1 MCLTRMG
8 IRDSGGTMKKL
19 VIFGAFALTATPA
32 LAKLEIKPSP
42 TSAQVVR
49 FDRGVPTIEE
59 DLADQQAAVR
69 VVPLPGLDHG
79 SLTFRVAVYN
89 KSKSSI
95 NIGVENMSF
104 SYGGDMLSV
113 YTKKQ
118 MESKTKKRAMWSQIG
133 YAMLA
138 GAAAA
143 AQNNNTTVTTYAPG
157 GRIYRTVIDRP
168 GLSDGQLASVAAGG
182 GAIALSQ
189 IGLNKTLEMLNDEY
203 VQTTTLDPESGYG
216 GRITCSKLKKAKVG
230 EMVILTVEVNGEKHL
245 FKFRVEK
252 A

>member
-1 MCLTRMG
+1 
-8 IRDSGGTMKKL
+8 MKTL
-19 VIFGAFALTATPA
+19 FIFGALALTATPA
-32 LAKLEIKPSP
+32 FAKLEIKPAP
-42 TSAQVVR
+42 TSTQVVR

-59 DLADQQAAVR
+59 DLPDQQAAVR

-89 KSKSSI
+89 KSKAPI
-95 NIGVENMSF
+95 NVGVENMSF
-104 SYGGDMLSV
+104 SYGTEMLPV
-113 YTKKQ
+113 FTKEQ
-118 MESKTKKRAMWSQIG
+118 VESKTKKRAMWSQIG

-157 GRIYRTVIDRP
+157 GRVYRTVIDRP
-168 GLSDGQLASVAAGG
+168 GLSDGQIASVAAGG

-189 IGLNKTLEMLNDEY
+189 IGLNKTLEMLDDEY

-216 GRITCSKLKKAKVG
+216 GRIICSKLKAAKVG
-230 EMVILTVEVNGEKHL
+230 EMVVLAVELNGEKHL

>member
-1 MCLTRMG
+1 MRY
-8 IRDSGGTMKKL
+8 L
-19 VIFGAFALTATPA
+19 VIFSAFALTATPA
-32 LAKLEIKPSP
+32 FAKLEIKPAP

-89 KSKSSI
+89 KSKSPI

-104 SYGGDMLSV
+104 SYAQETLSV
-113 YTKKQ
+113 FTKEQ
-118 MESKTKKRAMWSQIG
+118 VESKTRKRAMWSQIG

-143 AQNNNTTVTTYAPG
+143 AQNNDTTVTTYAPG

-168 GLSDGQLASVAAGG
+168 GLSDGQIATVAAGG

-216 GRITCSKLKKAKVG
+216 GRIVCSKVNKPKVG
-230 EMVILTVEVNGEKHL
+230 EMVVLAVEINGERHL
-245 FKFRVEK
+245 FSFRIDK

>member
-1 MCLTRMG
+1 
-8 IRDSGGTMKKL
+8 MKNML
-19 VIFGAFALTATPA
+19 IVSMLALTATPA
-32 LAKLEIKPSP
+32 FAKLEIKPAP
-42 TSAQVVR
+42 EAAQVVR

-59 DLADQQAAVR
+59 DLPDQQAAVR

-89 KSKSSI
+89 KSKSTM
-95 NIGVENMSF
+95 NVGVENMTF
-104 SYGGDMLSV
+104 SYGNVLLPV
-113 YTKKQ
+113 FTKDQ

-157 GRIYRTVIDRP
+157 GRVYRTVIDRP

-216 GRITCSKLKKAKVG
+216 GRIVCSKLKAAKVG
-230 EMVILTVEVNGEKHL
+230 EMVILAVEVNGEKHL

>member
-1 MCLTRMG
+1 
-8 IRDSGGTMKKL
+8 MKKMLLAASVSL
-19 VIFGAFALTATPA
+19 VCATPA
-32 LAKLEIKPSP
+32 YAKLEIKPVAEANQ
-42 TSAQVVR
+42 TVR
-49 FDRGVPTIEE
+49 FDRGIPEIEE
-59 DLADQQAAVR
+59 DLPDQQAAVR

-79 SLTFRVAVYN
+79 SLTFKVAVYN
-89 KSKSSI
+89 KSKVPM
-95 NIGVENMSF
+95 NVGVENMTF
-104 SYGGDMLSV
+104 SHGPERLAV
-113 YTKKQ
+113 YTKEEV
-118 MESKTKKRAMWSQIG
+118 ESKTKKRAMWSQIG

-143 AQNNNTTVTTYAPG
+143 AQNNNTTITTYAPS

-168 GLSDGQLASVAAGG
+168 GLSDGQVAAVAAGG

-189 IGLNKTLEMLNDEY
+189 VGLNKTLEMLNDEY

-216 GRITCSKLKKAKVG
+216 GRIICSKVKKARIG
-230 EMVILTVEVNGEKHL
+230 QFITLGVEVNGERHL

>member
-1 MCLTRMG
+1 
-8 IRDSGGTMKKL
+8 MKNFVL
-19 VIFGAFALTATPA
+19 VGALACVTIATPA
-32 LAKLEIKPSP
+32 FAELKIKPAPSS
-42 TSAQVVR
+42 TQVVR

-59 DLADQQAAVR
+59 DLPDQQAAVR
-69 VVPLPGLDHG
+69 VVPIPGLDHG

-89 KSKSSI
+89 KSKSAM

-104 SYGGDMLSV
+104 SYGTATLPV
-113 YTKKQ
+113 FTKEQ
-118 MESKTKKRAMWSQIG
+118 IEAKTKKRAMWSQIG

-143 AQNNNTTVTTYAPG
+143 SQNNNTTVTTYTPRG
-157 GRIYRTVIDRP
+157 QIYRTVIDRP
-168 GLSDGQLASVAAGG
+168 GLSDGQIATVAAGG

-189 IGLNKTLEMLNDEY
+189 IGLNKTLEQLNDEY
-203 VQTTTLDPESGYG
+203 VQTTTLDPDSGYG
-216 GRITCSKLKKAKVG
+216 GRIVCPKMKKAKVG
-230 EMVILTVEVNGEKHL
+230 EMVVLSVDVNGEKHL